1 LDKNAVWSELVLE
14 ISNCRRCR
22 LSESRTRA
30 VPGEGSLNAKVMF
43 IGEAPGRSEDEA
55 GRPFVGAA
63 GKLLNELL
71 SSNGMRREEV
81 FITNVVKCRPP
92 ENRDPLEDEILSCS
106 HFTNSIIQLIQPS
119 IIVTLGN
126 HAGRYVIE
134 FLGGSRWYGVSRM
147 RGNVYKITL
156 FGKETLVR
164 LSEMGLV
171 SVREG
176 IRATMS
182 QEGER
187 TYLISLKLSSQQL
200 SLLRNDLKISKY
212 RDLWRYYLKTT

>member
-14 ISNCRRCR
+14 ISNCSRCR

-30 VPGEGSLNAKVMF
+30 VPGEGSLDAKVMF
-43 IGEAPGRSEDEA
+43 IGEAPGRSEDEV

-71 SSNGMRREEV
+71 SSSDMRREEV

-106 HFTNSIIQLIQPS
+106 HFTNSIIQLIRPS

-147 RGNVYKITL
+147 RGNVYKVTL
-156 FGKETLVR
+156 FGKETLVIPTYHPAAALYNPAPR
-164 LSEMGLV
+164 KALEEDFKLV
-171 SVREG
+171 
-176 IRATMS
+176 T
-182 QEGER
+182 
-187 TYLISLKLSSQQL
+187 
-200 SLLRNDLKISKY
+200 SKY
-212 RDLWRYYLKTT
+212 RELIQNEAKAKERRRTLLDFIR

>member
-1 LDKNAVWSELVLE
+1 LDKNAVWSKLVLE
-14 ISNCRRCR
+14 ISGCRKCR
-22 LSESRTRA
+22 LAESRTKT
-30 VPGEGSLNAKVMF
+30 VPGEGSLNARVMF
-43 IGEAPGRSEDEA
+43 VGEAPGRNEDEA

-71 SSNGMRREEV
+71 QSNNLRREEV

-134 FLGGSRWYGVSRM
+134 TLGGTKWYGVSKM
-147 RGNVYKITL
+147 RGNVYKATL
-156 FGKETLVR
+156 FGRETLVIPTYHPAAALYNPAPR
-164 LSEMGLV
+164 KALEEDFKLV
-171 SVREG
+171 
-176 IRATMS
+176 AA
-182 QEGER
+182 
-187 TYLISLKLSSQQL
+187 
-200 SLLRNDLKISKY
+200 KY
-212 RDLWRYYLKTT
+212 RELTQGETRIKERRKTLLDFIR

>member
-1 LDKNAVWSELVLE
+1 MDKNAVWSELVLE

-22 LSESRTRA
+22 LAENRTKA
-30 VPGEGSLNAKVMF
+30 VPGEGSLNARIMF

-71 SSNGMRREEV
+71 QSIDLKREEV

-106 HFTNSIIQLIQPS
+106 YFTNSIIQLIQPS

-126 HAGRYVIE
+126 HAGKYVIE
-134 FLGGSRWYGVSRM
+134 TLGGSHWLGVSRM
-147 RGNVYKITL
+147 RGNVYNVTL
-156 FGKETLVR
+156 FGKETLVIPTYHPAAALYNPAPR
-164 LSEMGLV
+164 RALEEDFKLV
-171 SVREG
+171 AV
-176 IRATMS
+176 
-182 QEGER
+182 
-187 TYLISLKLSSQQL
+187 
-200 SLLRNDLKISKY
+200 KY
-212 RDLWRYYLKTT
+212 RELAQGEAKTKERKKTLLDFIR

>member
-1 LDKNAVWSELVLE
+1 MDKNAAWSELVLE
-14 ISNCRRCR
+14 ISSCRRCR
-22 LSESRTRA
+22 LAESRTKA

-71 SSNGMRREEV
+71 QSNNLKREEV

-92 ENRDPLEDEILSCS
+92 ENRDPLEDEILNCS

-134 FLGGSRWYGVSRM
+134 VLGGARWHGVSRM
-147 RGNVYKITL
+147 RGNVYKVTL
-156 FGKETLVR
+156 FGRETLVIPTYHPAAALYNPTPR
-164 LSEMGLV
+164 KSLEEDFKLV
-171 SVREG
+171 T
-176 IRATMS
+176 A
-182 QEGER
+182 
-187 TYLISLKLSSQQL
+187 
-200 SLLRNDLKISKY
+200 KY
-212 RDLWRYYLKTT
+212 RELIQSEVKAKERRKTLLDFIR

>member
-1 LDKNAVWSELVLE
+1 MDKNAVWSELVLE

-22 LSESRTRA
+22 LSESRTRT

-156 FGKETLVR
+156 FGKETLVIPTYHPAAALYNPAPR
-164 LSEMGLV
+164 KALEEDFKLV
-171 SVREG
+171 
-176 IRATMS
+176 T
-182 QEGER
+182 
-187 TYLISLKLSSQQL
+187 
-200 SLLRNDLKISKY
+200 SKY
-212 RDLWRYYLKTT
+212 RELTQNEVKAKERRRTLLDFMR